1 MDGWMD
7 MFDMLSTRI
16 AEHAT
21 LATLTSGL
29 WCDNNDNNVEQG
41 NMRHKLVKGA
51 GTLGDGGRR
60 HKHKV
65 IATICSL
72 REWTTDKGATTAAQP
87 AELPSIWTEKGRGRE
102 GAGNPV
108 PAQEERQYVCFFF
121 TFLRAAFRAAF
132 CHI

>member
-1 MDGWMD
+1 MWTCSGQQLGAPRYVVGASLASGQADGWMD

-21 LATLTSGL
+21 PATLTSGL

-41 NMRHKLVKGA
+41 NMRHKLRKEA

-72 REWTTDKGATTAAQP
+72 REWTTDKGATTAEQP
-87 AELPSIWTEKGRGRE
+87 AELPSIWTGKGRDRGRGR
-102 GAGNPV
+102 
-108 PAQEERQYVCFFF
+108 
-121 TFLRAAFRAAF
+121 
-132 CHI
+132 

>member
-1 MDGWMD
+1 MDMDMQWTAVGRFEVRSWRVIGKWTGGWMDGWMD

-21 LATLTSGL
+21 PATLTSGL

-41 NMRHKLVKGA
+41 NMRHKPDKGA
-51 GTLGDGGRR
+51 GALGDGGRR

-87 AELPSIWTEKGRGRE
+87 AELPSICTGKGRGR
-102 GAGNPV
+102 
-108 PAQEERQYVCFFF
+108 
-121 TFLRAAFRAAF
+121 
-132 CHI
+132 